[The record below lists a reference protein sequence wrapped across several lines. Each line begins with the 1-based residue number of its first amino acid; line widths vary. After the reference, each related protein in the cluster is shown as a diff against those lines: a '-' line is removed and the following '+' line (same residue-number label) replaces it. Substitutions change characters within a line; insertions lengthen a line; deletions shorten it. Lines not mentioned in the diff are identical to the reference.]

1 MRFFVKL
8 LLVLAVLGGIG
19 AAAVTPLQK
28 YWKERNRPSFRTAAV
43 TSGRIVS
50 VRNST
55 GTIKPVL
62 SVQVGSFVSGPIVEL
77 NVDFNDEVK
86 EGDVLAKIDPRIYEA
101 VVARDRAVLA
111 TRKADLERA
120 VALLTQAENNEE
132 RALAL
137 RGDGRD
143 FISDSELDQYKFNR
157 SSLKAQCKVAEA
169 TIESAEAN
177 LKNSLL
183 NLEYTEIT
191 SPVDGIIIDRKID
204 PGQTLASQFQT
215 PELFVVAPDMR
226 KEMHVFASVDETD
239 IGLIRAAKERGE
251 PVEFTVD
258 AYQEDLFVGTIW
270 QIRMS
275 STTTQNVVT
284 YPVLISAPNPELKL
298 LPGMTAKISFQIEAK
313 DDVLKIPNAA
323 LRFFPKREIVRE
335 QDRKLLDGSHFD
347 SDDENKDDNLS
358 DSMISA
364 SDKVEAGRKSHRR
377 HVWVVDGDFLKA
389 IEVTTGISDSK
400 FTELVSGELT
410 DEQKLV
416 TGIKAEK

>member
-8 LLVLAVLGGIG
+8 LLVLAVVGGIG
-19 AAAVTPLQK
+19 ASSVKPLQK
-28 YWKERNRPSFRTAAV
+28 YWKERNRPNFRTVAV

-62 SVQVGSFVSGPIVEL
+62 SVKVGAFVSGPIVEL

-86 EGDVLAKIDPRIYEA
+86 EGDLLAKIDPRLYA
-101 VVARDRAVLA
+101 AAVARDRAVLA

-137 RGDGRD
+137 RADSRD
-143 FISDSELDQYKFNR
+143 FISDSELDQYKYNR

-169 TIESAEAN
+169 TIDSAEAN

-204 PGQTLASQFQT
+204 PGQTLTSQFQT
-215 PELFVVAPDMR
+215 PELFVVAPEMR
-226 KEMHVFASVDETD
+226 KEMHVFATVDETD

-258 AYQEDLFVGTIW
+258 AYPEDLFAGTIW
-270 QIRMS
+270 QVRIS
-275 STTTQNVVT
+275 STTTQSVVT
-284 YPVLISAPNPELKL
+284 YPVVISTPNPELKL

-335 QDRKLLDGSHFD
+335 QDRKLLDGSSFE
-347 SDDENKDDNLS
+347 SEEENRDNEITE
-358 DSMISA
+358 SMISA
-364 SDKVEAGRKSHRR
+364 SDKVESRRKSHHR
-377 HVWVVDGDFLKA
+377 HVWVVDGDLLKA
-389 IEVTTGISDSK
+389 IEVTTGIIDSK
-400 FTELVSGELT
+400 YTQLVSGDLT
-410 DEQKLV
+410 DGQKLV
-416 TGIKAEK
+416 TGIKPKE